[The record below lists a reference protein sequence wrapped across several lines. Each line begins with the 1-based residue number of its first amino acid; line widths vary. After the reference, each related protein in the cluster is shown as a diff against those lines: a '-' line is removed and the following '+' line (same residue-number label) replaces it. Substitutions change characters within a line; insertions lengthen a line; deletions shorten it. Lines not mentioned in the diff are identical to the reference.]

1 MQFFRRQISLSHFS
15 LAAASILFYIVLI
28 LLLQAIAPA
37 GANWKAEKKL
47 IGYSAILF
55 TLAMTLL
62 GYSRRAWISFLTFLS
77 LYLSIPLLE
86 TFVSLTVNG
95 REMIF
100 TASLATILWAAIS
113 AVASLQNFL
122 PRRFSLLLRVPT
134 ALLCLP
140 LLLYPL
146 LFWGYY
152 ALNHEFLTADAL
164 LAIFQTNPSE
174 AAAYLAGFHPAL
186 PLFFLAIMILLTTI
200 SFIIIAPPPYI
211 SEI

>member
-1 MQFFRRQISLSHFS
+1 MQFLRKHIFS
-15 LAAASILFYIVLI
+15 ARFALAAASILFYIILI

-37 GANWKAEKKL
+37 GANWKAEKNL
-47 IGYSAILF
+47 IGCSAILF
-55 TLAMTLL
+55 TLTMTLL
-62 GYSRRAWISFLTFLS
+62 GYSRRAWISFFAFLS
-77 LYLSIPLLE
+77 LYLSVPLLE
-86 TFVSLTVNG
+86 TFVGLTVNG

-100 TASLATILWAAIS
+100 TASLATILWATIS
-113 AVASLQNFL
+113 TVASLQNFL
-122 PRRFSLLLRVPT
+122 PRRFCLLLRVPT

-186 PLFFLAIMILLTTI
+186 PLSFAAVMIFLAAV
-200 SFIIIAPPPYI
+200 SFVAVAPPPIYL
-211 SEI
+211 